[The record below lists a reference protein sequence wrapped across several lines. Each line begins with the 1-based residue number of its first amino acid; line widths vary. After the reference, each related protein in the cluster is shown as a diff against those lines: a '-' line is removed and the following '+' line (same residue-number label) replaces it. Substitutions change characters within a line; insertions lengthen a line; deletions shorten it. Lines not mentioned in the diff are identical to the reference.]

1 MGRERGNKPVYTIGI
16 AAGILEVHPQ
26 TLRMYERLGLIM
38 PHRTKGQTRLY
49 SEKNIERVRF
59 IKDLTQRQGV
69 NLAGVEVI
77 LQLQLKLDH
86 LRKETESLMES
97 LRDRIEGQH
106 IQERPEGERRRTPS
120 KVIRIKVE
128 KG

>member
-106 IQERPEGERRRTPS
+106 IQERQEGERRRTPS